1 MGYTKRKIFHYTHR
15 SIGSSTQVF
24 GMVAMFLGVLIPEVQ
39 LGRVG
44 WGLCIGWTLWSIV
57 LPLIIEILTESI
69 EMFYIDKTYEID
81 DTDPNK
87 EQIVT
92 GYLETYRRKVIY

>member
-1 MGYTKRKIFHYTHR
+1 MNYKI
-15 SIGSSTQVF
+15 
-24 GMVAMFLGVLIPEVQ
+24 VATMFLGVLIPDVQ

-44 WGLCIGWTLWSIV
+44 WGLCIGWTLWSIF
-57 LPLIIEILTESI
+57 LPLIIEILTETI

-92 GYLETYRRKVIY
+92 GYLETYRRKVCLYLVYSKSKFHTWELSHKF